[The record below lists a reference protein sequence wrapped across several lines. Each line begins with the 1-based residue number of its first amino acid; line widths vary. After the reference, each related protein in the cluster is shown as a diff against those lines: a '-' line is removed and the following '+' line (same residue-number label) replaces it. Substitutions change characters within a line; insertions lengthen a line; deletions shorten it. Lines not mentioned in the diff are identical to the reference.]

1 MSVPPTRRQIG
12 AAAIATALALSGI
25 AGGPAPS
32 AGAADPPAPAGATAR
47 AENAFALALLPR
59 VARSGNVVCS
69 HYSIDTALTMVD
81 AGAKGKTATQIDRLL
96 GAASPGTAA
105 ANAAA
110 LRSAVGSDVSDGTPD
125 APTLEVANALWTQQG
140 VALQSPFVTTLTGA
154 FDAPPQA
161 ADFADAPE
169 TARQTIN
176 AWVAAQTAN
185 LIPNLLPHGSIG
197 TATVVVLAKGDLS
210 EGQLGGT
217 VRCGPDAPAPF
228 RTAAGQRVSAHFM
241 TADGAD
247 FAYASSAHYEAVDLP
262 YLSSS
267 LSLLAILPTGESLT
281 QFETTLSAESLAA
294 LVRSLHA
301 RSMKL
306 RMPKIHL
313 HTQTSLNGPL
323 AALGMTA
330 AFGPLANFSGI
341 TTDMPLKISLVDHA
355 ADLMVD
361 EPGTVAA
368 AATGNNGIALSA
380 PGPAPPEVN
389 LAPPY
394 LLLLR
399 DDASGAILFVAR
411 VANPDAS

>member
-1 MSVPPTRRQIG
+1 
-12 AAAIATALALSGI
+12 
-25 AGGPAPS
+25 
-32 AGAADPPAPAGATAR
+32 
-47 AENAFALALLPR
+47 
-59 VARSGNVVCS
+59 
-69 HYSIDTALTMVD
+69 
-81 AGAKGKTATQIDRLL
+81 
-96 GAASPGTAA
+96 
-105 ANAAA
+105 
-110 LRSAVGSDVSDGTPD
+110 
-125 APTLEVANALWTQQG
+125 
-140 VALQSPFVTTLTGA
+140 
-154 FDAPPQA
+154 
-161 ADFADAPE
+161 
-169 TARQTIN
+169 
-176 AWVAAQTAN
+176 
-185 LIPNLLPHGSIG
+185 
-197 TATVVVLAKGDLS
+197 
-210 EGQLGGT
+210 
-217 VRCGPDAPAPF
+217 
-228 RTAAGQRVSAHFM
+228 M

-294 LVRSLHA
+294 LVRSLNA
-301 RSMKL
+301 RSVKL

-341 TTDMPLKISLVDHA
+341 TTDMPLKISLVEHA

-368 AATGNNGIALSA
+368 AATGINGIALSA
-380 PGPAPPEVN
+380 PGPATATVN
-389 LAPPY
+389 LDHPY

>member
-1 MSVPPTRRQIG
+1 MSIPPARRQIG
-12 AAAIATALALSGI
+12 AAAIAVALALGGI

-32 AGAADPPAPAGATAR
+32 AGASDAPIAASASAR

-59 VARSGNVVCS
+59 VAGSGNVVYS
-69 HYSIDTALTMVD
+69 PYSIDTALTMAD

-96 GAASPGTAA
+96 GAASPGMAA

-154 FDAPPQA
+154 FGAPPQA

-185 LIPNLLPHGSIG
+185 LIPNLLPQGSIG
-197 TATVVVLAKGDLS
+197 TATVVVLANAIYLKANWAA
-210 EGQLGGT
+210 
-217 VRCGPDAPAPF
+217 PFDAGLTHPAPF
-228 RTAAGQRVSAHFM
+228 RTATGQRVSAQFM

-294 LVRSLHA
+294 LVRSLHT
-301 RSMKL
+301 RSVKL

-323 AALGMTA
+323 EALGMTA

-341 TTDMPLKISLVDHA
+341 TTDMSLQISLVEHA

-361 EPGTVAA
+361 EQGTVAA
-368 AATGNNGIALSA
+368 AATGINGIALSA
-380 PGPAPPEVN
+380 PGPATATVN
-389 LAPPY
+389 LDHPY

>member
-32 AGAADPPAPAGATAR
+32 AGASDAPTAASATAR

-59 VARSGNVVCS
+59 VAGSGNVVYS
-69 HYSIDTALTMVD
+69 PYSIDTALTMAD
-81 AGAKGKTATQIDRLL
+81 AGARGKTATQIDRLL

-161 ADFADAPE
+161 ADFADAPV

-197 TATVVVLAKGDLS
+197 TATVVVLANAIYLK
-210 EGQLGGT
+210 
-217 VRCGPDAPAPF
+217 ANWAAPF
-228 RTAAGQRVSAHFM
+228 DADLTHLHRFAQPQGSA
-241 TADGAD
+241 
-247 FAYASSAHYEAVDLP
+247 S
-262 YLSSS
+262 
-267 LSLLAILPTGESLT
+267 
-281 QFETTLSAESLAA
+281 
-294 LVRSLHA
+294 A
-301 RSMKL
+301 RS
-306 RMPKIHL
+306 
-313 HTQTSLNGPL
+313 S
-323 AALGMTA
+323 
-330 AFGPLANFSGI
+330 
-341 TTDMPLKISLVDHA
+341 
-355 ADLMVD
+355 
-361 EPGTVAA
+361 
-368 AATGNNGIALSA
+368 
-380 PGPAPPEVN
+380 
-389 LAPPY
+389 
-394 LLLLR
+394 
-399 DDASGAILFVAR
+399 
-411 VANPDAS
+411 